1 MDNEIFNDH
10 ISQGIALMSAA
21 NYPAAK
27 AEFEEA
33 IRINVR
39 SAEAYTHLGNACANL
54 GELDEALA
62 AFKNA
67 LVVEPNS
74 AETLFSIASIY
85 LMKNDRLRAVEYY
98 NKAEEAGFKR
108 AELYQI
114 LATLFFEIHDSAQAL
129 RNITKAIA
137 VAPFDGEARV
147 LKARIYLADNR
158 YDEALDTLEDMQ
170 KVLPDA
176 FEAYDLRTQ
185 IYSGLGKHEEAL
197 RVAEMGCSRFPNDAV
212 LALTKLK
219 VLVAMQ
225 DDDAALELIEAMKK
239 MPQYDAVVKES
250 VLQEAIVYLRKEDAT
265 TAIKIL
271 TAVNE
276 KLGGDSDVLYVLL
289 DLYGKLDNHEK
300 TSEIADKL
308 IALNPNYFYLY
319 TAKFF
324 KAHSAEHM
332 GKTDSAKAQ
341 YRKLTSELRKAT
353 INNPSFYEGYIY
365 RLLCHT
371 RIGEYDKA
379 LSLADY
385 IENLHPDRAD
395 GHAYRHY
402 IYKTMGDT
410 EKAEAEKQLALKLN
424 PGMNL

>member
-1 MDNEIFNDH
+1 MDNELYDDH
-10 ISQGIALMSAA
+10 ISQGVALMSAE
-21 NYPAAK
+21 NYAAAK
-27 AEFEEA
+27 TEFEEA
-33 IRINVR
+33 IQINMN

-54 GELDEALA
+54 GQLDEALA

-67 LVVEPNS
+67 LIVEPNT
-74 AETLFSIASIY
+74 AETLFSLASIY

-114 LATLFFEIHDSAQAL
+114 LATLFYEIHDSAQAL

-137 VAPFDGEARV
+137 VAPFDGEARI
-147 LKARIYLADNR
+147 LKTRIYLADNR
-158 YDEALDTLEDMQ
+158 YDEALETLEDMQ

-176 FEAYDLRTQ
+176 FEAYDLRAQ
-185 IYSGLGKHEEAL
+185 IYTGLGKFDDA
-197 RVAEMGCSRFPNDAV
+197 RKVAEIGCARFPDDAV

-219 VLVAMQ
+219 VLVSMQ
-225 DDDAALELIEAMKK
+225 DDGTALDLLESMKK
-239 MPQYDAVVKES
+239 MPQYEAVVKEA
-250 VLQEAIVYLRKEDAT
+250 VLQEAIVYLRKEDST
-265 TAIKIL
+265 TALKIL
-271 TAVNE
+271 NDVNE
-276 KLGGDSDVLYVLL
+276 KLGGDADVLYVLL
-289 DLYGKLDNHEK
+289 DLYGKLDKHDK
-300 TSEIADKL
+300 TSEVADKL

-324 KAHSAEHM
+324 KAHSDEQI

-410 EKAEAEKQLALKLN
+410 VKAEAEKQLALKLN

>member
-1 MDNEIFNDH
+1 MDYELFNDH
-10 ISQGIALMSAA
+10 ISQGIALMSAE
-21 NYPAAK
+21 NYTAAK
-27 AEFEEA
+27 AEFEKA
-33 IRINVR
+33 IQIDMK
-39 SAEAYTHLGNACANL
+39 SAEAYTHFANACANL
-54 GELDEALA
+54 GEFDEALA

-67 LVVEPNS
+67 LVVTPD
-74 AETLFSIASIY
+74 AGETLFSIASIY

-108 AELYQI
+108 AELYLI
-114 LATLFFEIHDSAQAL
+114 LSTLFYEVHDTAQAL

-147 LKARIYLADNR
+147 LKARIYLADDR
-158 YDEALDTLEDMQ
+158 YDEALETLEEMQ
-170 KVLPDA
+170 KILPDA
-176 FEAYDLRTQ
+176 FEAYDLRAQ
-185 IYSGLGKHEEAL
+185 IYSGLGKHDEAL
-197 RVAEMGCSRFPNDAV
+197 NVAEQACTRFPEDVV

-219 VLVAMQ
+219 VLVTKQ
-225 DDDAALELIEAMKK
+225 DDAAALELLERMKK
-239 MPQYDAVVKES
+239 MPQYDMVAKDAVM
-250 VLQEAIVYLRKEDAT
+250 QEAIVYLRKEDTT
-265 TAIKIL
+265 TAAKIL

-276 KLGGDSDVLYVLL
+276 KLGGDADILYVLL
-289 DLYGKLDNHEK
+289 DLYAKLEKHEK
-300 TSEIADKL
+300 SLEIADKL
-308 IALNPNYFYLY
+308 IATNPNNFYLY

-324 KAHSAEHM
+324 KAHSAEQL
-332 GKTDSAKAQ
+332 GKTDAAKAQ
-341 YRKLTSELRKAT
+341 YRKLTSELRKET
-353 INNPSFYEGYIY
+353 IKDPSFYEGYIF

-371 RIGEYDKA
+371 RIGEYEKA

-410 EKAEAEKQLALKLN
+410 EKAASEKQLALNIN

>member
-10 ISQGIALMSAA
+10 ISQGIALMSAT
-21 NYPAAK
+21 NYSAAK

-54 GELDEALA
+54 GKLDDALA

-114 LATLFFEIHDSAQAL
+114 LATIFFEIHDSAQAL

-176 FEAYDLRTQ
+176 FEAYDLRAQ
-185 IYSGLGKHEEAL
+185 IYSGLGKNEDAL
-197 RVAEMGCSRFPNDAV
+197 KVAEMGCSRFPNDAV

-225 DDDAALELIEAMKK
+225 DDSTALELVESMKK
-239 MPQYDAVVKES
+239 MPQYDAVAKES
-250 VLQEAIVYLRKEDAT
+250 VLQEAIIYLRKEDAT

-276 KLGGDSDVLYVLL
+276 KLGGDPDVLYVLL
-289 DLYGKLDNHEK
+289 DLYGKLDNHEM
-300 TSEIADKL
+300 TSAIADKL

-353 INNPSFYEGYIY
+353 INIPSFYEGYIY

-371 RIGEYDKA
+371 RIGEFDKA

-402 IYKTMGDT
+402 IYKTMGDV

>member
-1 MDNEIFNDH
+1 MDNELYNDH

-33 IRINVR
+33 LKIIAR

-54 GELDEALA
+54 GQLDEALA

-137 VAPFDGEARV
+137 AAPFDGEARV

-158 YDEALDTLEDMQ
+158 YDEALETLEDMQ
-170 KVLPDA
+170 KILPDA
-176 FEAYDLRTQ
+176 FEAYDLRSQ
-185 IYSGLGKHEEAL
+185 IFAGLGKYEEAL
-197 RVAEMGCSRFPNDAV
+197 QVAEMGCARFPNDAA

-219 VLVAMQ
+219 VLVSKQ
-225 DDDAALELIEAMKK
+225 DDVMALELLENMKN
-239 MPQYDAVVKES
+239 MPQYDAVVKEA
-250 VLQEAIVYLRKEDAT
+250 VLQEAIVYLRKEDSAT
-265 TAIKIL
+265 ALKIL
-271 TAVNE
+271 NAVNE
-276 KLGGDSDVLYVLL
+276 KLGGDADVLYVML

-300 TSEIADKL
+300 TSEVADKL

-324 KAHSAEHM
+324 KAHSAEQM

-353 INNPSFYEGYIY
+353 IYNPSFYEGYIY

-410 EKAEAEKQLALKLN
+410 EKAETEKQFALKLN